1 MPKEEF
7 RNVTTNKKAY
17 HEYFILDTVVA
28 GIELKGTEVKSI
40 RSGQINLKDSYAK
53 IVNQEVFLL
62 KCHISP
68 YDYGGYDN
76 HDPERDRKLLL
87 HRTEIRRL
95 LRSVETKGETLIPL
109 RVFITGEGKVKVEIG
124 LAKGK
129 RQYDKREAIA
139 HKDARREMERIRKE
153 G

>member
-1 MPKEEF
+1 VPKEEIKT
-7 RNVTTNKKAY
+7 VTTNKKAF
-17 HEYFILDTVVA
+17 HDYFITDKIEA

-40 RSGQINLKDSYAK
+40 RAGQINLKDSYAK
-53 IVNQEVFLL
+53 IINQQVFLL

-68 YDYGGYDN
+68 YDFGGYDN
-76 HDPERDRKLLL
+76 HDPERDRRLLL
-87 HRTEIRRL
+87 HRNEIRRL
-95 LRSVETKGETLIPL
+95 QRNIENKGQTLIPL
-109 RVFITGEGKVKVEIG
+109 RVLINAKGKVKVEIG

-139 HKDARREMERIRKE
+139 DKDARREMQRLRK

>member
-1 MPKEEF
+1 MPKEEIKT
-7 RNVTTNKKAY
+7 VTTNKKAF
-17 HEYFILDTVVA
+17 HDYFITDKIEA

-40 RSGQINLKDSYAK
+40 RAGQINLKDSYAK
-53 IVNQEVFLL
+53 IINQQVFLL

-68 YDYGGYDN
+68 YDFGGYDN
-76 HDPERDRKLLL
+76 HDPERDRRLLL
-87 HRTEIRRL
+87 HSNEIRRL
-95 LRSVETKGETLIPL
+95 QRNIENKGQTLIPL
-109 RVFITGEGKVKVEIG
+109 RVLINAKGKVKVEIG

-139 HKDARREMERIRKE
+139 DKDARREMQRLRK

>member
-1 MPKEEF
+1 MPKEEIKT
-7 RNVTTNKKAY
+7 VTTNKKAF
-17 HEYFILDTVVA
+17 HDYFITDKIEA

-40 RSGQINLKDSYAK
+40 RAGQINLKDSYAK
-53 IVNQEVFLL
+53 IINQQVFLL

-68 YDYGGYDN
+68 YDFGGYDN
-76 HDPERDRKLLL
+76 HDPERDRRLLL
-87 HRTEIRRL
+87 HRNEIRRL
-95 LRSVETKGETLIPL
+95 QRNIENKGQTLIPL
-109 RVFITGEGKVKVEIG
+109 RVLINAKGKVKVEIG

-139 HKDARREMERIRKE
+139 DKDARREMQRLRK